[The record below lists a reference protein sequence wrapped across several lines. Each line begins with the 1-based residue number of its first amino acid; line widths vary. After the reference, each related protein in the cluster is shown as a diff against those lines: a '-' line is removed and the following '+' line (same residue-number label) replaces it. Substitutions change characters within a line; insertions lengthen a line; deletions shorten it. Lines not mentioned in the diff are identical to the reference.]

1 MGIMVSEVYEA
12 LIAAGAPE
20 DKAKAAAEA
29 IPVSDVLATRED
41 IAGIKQDIAA
51 LRAESQQ
58 DIAGLRAATR
68 QDIAGIKQDIVAS
81 RAATQQDIAAL
92 RAESKQAIAALRAE
106 SQQDIAGLRAATRQD
121 IAKLENRLTRLELA
135 VFGGGATGLALLI
148 KLAFF
153 S

>member
-58 DIAGLRAATR
+58 DIAGLRAA
-68 QDIAGIKQDIVAS
+68 
-81 RAATQQDIAAL
+81 
-92 RAESKQAIAALRAE
+92 
-106 SQQDIAGLRAATRQD
+106 SQQDIAGLRAAIRQD
-121 IAKLENRLTRLELA
+121 IAKLENRLTRLEIA

>member
-41 IAGIKQDIAA
+41 MAA
-51 LRAESQQ
+51 IR
-58 DIAGLRAATR
+58 
-68 QDIAGIKQDIVAS
+68 QDIVALK
-81 RAATQQDIAAL
+81 AATQQDIADS
-92 RAESKQAIAALRAE
+92 RAATK
-106 SQQDIAGLRAATRQD
+106 QDIAR
-121 IAKLENRLTRLELA
+121 LENRLIRLELA
-135 VFGGGATGLALLI
+135 VYGGGATVLALLI
-148 KLAFF
+148 KLTFF